1 MAARFALIFLAAV
14 VIFQVIMLDAHV
26 MRRDAPTGSTASDD
40 LDGALQSFKSSLDD
54 LVKNI
59 QNNELLANVSQSLK
73 AFGEKVQNQSQQL
86 VEKIQS
92 ASKTK

>member
-1 MAARFALIFLAAV
+1 
-14 VIFQVIMLDAHV
+14 MLDAHV

-59 QNNELLANVSQSLK
+59 QVRI
-73 AFGEKVQNQSQQL
+73 FEKRVRFLDPKCDPSNRA
-86 VEKIQS
+86 KIDRLTHWLFPFS
-92 ASKTK
+92 E